1 VSQSCVDSLGSG
13 EDNAHSRGRDREW
26 LAAPRSLPQALDTA
40 LTAHIVNGSQGV
52 RACYRI
58 LA

>member
-1 VSQSCVDSLGSG
+1 MDSLGSG

-40 LTAHIVNGSQGV
+40 LTAHIVNGSQVV